1 MSLNETQKI
10 ENKFQ
15 EIKQLENKD
24 FLIPSYQR
32 GYRWDNKE
40 VKELLED
47 INEFML
53 DKKNNGFYCLQPIV
67 VKEDKS
73 KYRIIDGQ
81 QRLTTIFLIIKY
93 LKDKSYFKIEYETR
107 AKSFNFLDEIKNKVD
122 NSADNIDFYYFLKAY
137 KCIKDF
143 FENNQNIDRDKF
155 YDTLINNCKV
165 LWYEISNDESEQD
178 VFIRLNIGKIPLL
191 EEENIKALFLSK
203 NEEIDDSDLE
213 DRAKTWYEAE
223 KKLRAKN
230 DFSYLVLSKINK
242 EYIEKES
249 DNNILN
255 DDFLRIGV
263 YLHAITKD
271 NNQNVL
277 FNYFYNL
284 KKNNKLNEEWDKLE
298 ECINTLSKFA
308 SDDNGNGDE
317 RNIFHYIG
325 FLILNDIMNIN
336 SIYNLWNK
344 SRQNDLFSKLLLEE
358 IINNISSLVNG
369 KDISDY
375 IDDLNFND
383 DKEKKIIFKILV
395 LFNIDRLL
403 KDKGSIEYFK
413 FNRFQ
418 LEEWSLEHIY
428 AQNSK
433 SIKEYVA
440 KDSKEE
446 VVKWLEEIIKYIEDA
461 SLTKEIENTINK
473 LNKKSIKNIDNF
485 NNLLDNI
492 DDNFK
497 DNDSLNDI
505 GNLCLLDKASN
516 SRIGNNIFSVKRND
530 IEKLGNAGKLI
541 PIATKEVFNK
551 QFSKKN
557 KNKDLFTKEDRED
570 YKNAVIEVLKNYIK

>member
-1 MSLNETQKI
+1 MPANKKI
-10 ENKFQ
+10 ENEFI

-47 INEFML
+47 INDFML
-53 DKKNNGFYCLQPIV
+53 TKKYNDFYCLQPIV

-73 KYRIIDGQ
+73 KYRTIDGQ

-93 LKDKSYFKIEYETR
+93 LKDKDYFKIEYETR
-107 AKSFNFLDEIKNKVD
+107 EKSFDFLNKIKDKDD

-143 FENNQNIDRDKF
+143 FENNQNINKNEF
-155 YDTLINNCKV
+155 YDTLVNNCKV
-165 LWYEISNDESEQD
+165 LWYEISDNESEQD

-223 KKLRAKN
+223 KILRANN

-255 DDFLRIGV
+255 DDFLRVGV
-263 YLHAITKD
+263 YLDAIKE
-271 NNQNVL
+271 NEKQGL
-277 FNYFYNL
+277 FDYFYNL
-284 KKNNKLNEEWDKLE
+284 KKNNKLNDEWNKLE

-308 SDDNGNGDE
+308 SDDNGNSIE

-325 FLILNDIMNIN
+325 FLILNDVMNIN
-336 SIYNLWNK
+336 SIYKLWNETT
-344 SRQNDLFSKLLLEE
+344 QNNLFLNKLLEE
-358 IINNISSLVNG
+358 IKNNITLLVNG
-369 KDISDY
+369 KDILDY
-375 IDDLNFND
+375 IDNLNFKD
-383 DKEKKIIFKILV
+383 HKKIIFKILV

-418 LEEWSLEHIY
+418 LDEWSLEHIY

-433 SIKEYVA
+433 SIKEYID
-440 KDSKEE
+440 KNSKEE
-446 VVKWLEEIIKYIEDA
+446 IIKWLEEVIKYIEDT
-461 SLTKEIENTINK
+461 SLTKEIENAINK
-473 LNKKSIKNIDNF
+473 LNVKSINNIDNF

-492 DDNFK
+492 DNNFK
-497 DNDSLNDI
+497 YTNSLNGI

-516 SRIGNNIFSVKRND
+516 SRIGNNIFSIKRKD
-530 IEKLGNAGKLI
+530 IEELGNKGKLI

-551 QFSKKN
+551 QFSKRN

-570 YKNAVIEVLKNYIK
+570 YMNAIIEVLKNYIK